1 MTSVALPAKVNP
13 NVDATFED
21 ALFMVVVRSKD
32 SEDASDT
39 LPTFQ
44 AVMPADSV
52 VACDARGGLAAR
64 RPSSVQLLTRDR
76 VSIALY
82 SSTLDAA
89 AVVDGWAARGG
100 SRSRRIALFAFGS
113 SSTGSSGTGVPLI
126 ERFHV
131 CPAERRSWV
140 RFDRA
145 RARSRSG
152 VRATGGSRI

>member
-89 AVVDGWAARGG
+89 AVVDGFV
-100 SRSRRIALFAFGS
+100 SRRDAHRDDPGRVRTPCACS
-113 SSTGSSGTGVPLI
+113 SAT
-126 ERFHV
+126 
-131 CPAERRSWV
+131 
-140 RFDRA
+140 
-145 RARSRSG
+145 SRT
-152 VRATGGSRI
+152 RATASPSPRSTSPAALWPRGPRDRPR

>member
-52 VACDARGGLAAR
+52 VACDARGGLAA
-64 RPSSVQLLTRDR
+64 LF
-76 VSIALY
+76 
-82 SSTLDAA
+82 
-89 AVVDGWAARGG
+89 GRG
-100 SRSRRIALFAFGS
+100 
-113 SSTGSSGTGVPLI
+113 
-126 ERFHV
+126 
-131 CPAERRSWV
+131 
-140 RFDRA
+140 
-145 RARSRSG
+145 
-152 VRATGGSRI
+152 

>member
-64 RPSSVQLLTRDR
+64 RPSSVQLLTRDPFRAQSRLQLGR
-76 VSIALY
+76 VLLGDDLLGLAGE
-82 SSTLDAA
+82 D
-89 AVVDGWAARGG
+89 
-100 SRSRRIALFAFGS
+100 LFSFLVG
-113 SSTGSSGTGVPLI
+113 
-126 ERFHV
+126 
-131 CPAERRSWV
+131 
-140 RFDRA
+140 
-145 RARSRSG
+145 
-152 VRATGGSRI
+152 